1 MNHLF
6 AVIIK
11 ELILLRRDR
20 AGLAVLF
27 IMPAVLVLVITLVHQ
42 NALSTIGEGRT
53 AILFID
59 GDQDRLGSLIH
70 TALKEAPGVELTV
83 VPDGGEAVRADALK
97 RVTEGEFQLFLRLP
111 PGTTSRVRSRAQL
124 LARQAFGERQAA
136 PEVDLPPAEI
146 ELHFDPT
153 VLGTLRSAIHHLLEL
168 MLLRVEV
175 DAKLAALG
183 ERLPEEVATAT
194 RQALGPMADAIE
206 TPRLALSWPAAPL
219 VAISEA
225 RTDSPPVFPNATQQ
239 NVPAWSIFGVFFIV
253 LPMAGTFIKERNSGV
268 DLRLRSLPVAYV
280 TLWAGKVGAYLLVCL
295 GQLALIVGIG
305 RWVLPLCGA
314 PAFALEAA
322 PLGVTLVTAGL
333 VLAATAFGIFL
344 GTVVRT
350 YEQAAMAGPILIVI
364 AAAIGGVMVPVY
376 AMPKALQTLSH
387 VSPLS
392 WALDGFIE
400 LFVRQGTLVDV
411 AADSAALGGFALAC
425 LAGAAAV
432 HSYRLRCK

>member
-1 MNHLF
+1 
-6 AVIIK
+6 
-11 ELILLRRDR
+11 
-20 AGLAVLF
+20 
-27 IMPAVLVLVITLVHQ
+27 VITLVHQ

-59 GDQDRLGSLIH
+59 GDQDHLGSLVH
-70 TALKEAPGVELTV
+70 SALKEAPGVELTL
-83 VPDGGEAVRADALK
+83 VPEGGEAVRADALE

-111 PGTTSRVRSRAQL
+111 PGTTSRVRARAQL
-124 LARQAFGERQAA
+124 LAGQAFGEGQAA

-153 VLGTLRSAIHHLLEL
+153 VLGSLRSAIHHLLEL

-175 DAKLAALG
+175 EAKVAALG
-183 ERLPEEVATAT
+183 ERLPEEVAAAT
-194 RQALGPMADAIE
+194 RQALGPMASMADAIE

-225 RTDSPPVFPNATQQ
+225 RTDSPPALPNATQQ

-280 TLWAGKVGAYLLVCL
+280 TLVAGKAGAYLLVCL

-322 PLGVTLVTAGL
+322 PLGLILVTAGL
-333 VLAATAFGIFL
+333 ILAATAFGIFL
-344 GTVVRT
+344 GTLVRT
-350 YEQAAMAGPILIVI
+350 YEQAAMAGPILIVV

-376 AMPKALQTLSH
+376 AMPKPLQTLSQ
-387 VSPLS
+387 VSPLG

-400 LFVRQGTLVDV
+400 LFVRQGTLVEV

-432 HSYRLRCK
+432 HRYRLRCK